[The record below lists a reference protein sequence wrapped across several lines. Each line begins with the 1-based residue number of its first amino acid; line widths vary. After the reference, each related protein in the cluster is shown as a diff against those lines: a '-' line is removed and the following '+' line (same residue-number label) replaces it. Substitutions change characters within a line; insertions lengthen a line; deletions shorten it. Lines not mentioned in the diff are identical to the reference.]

1 MAFKNQLFWII
12 DIMNTLNKY
21 KTGAHTPLKRLVYL
35 LTLCGFTTS
44 SLGGTFP
51 TTPLHLQDE
60 TTTTS
65 VGGVKPNVMFFIDD
79 SGSMQWNSW
88 NNDTP
93 SANNDNRMMIV
104 QRALNKLLVENK
116 DNINWGIQTLHN
128 NKRTPVTETVR
139 RGELR
144 AGRDREIKSW
154 FGIGENQAFTCQTGN
169 SNYTNPANITAKDNK
184 RKHFTDDYELIRKHI
199 ACLSPGGGT
208 PANERAKVVV
218 PYMVDSD
225 NLKNRCQKS
234 YLVMLSDGDASDSG
248 QLSDL
253 TMARYNNDQKT
264 SGKDAYGISWND
276 FTAGAP
282 PVDYS
287 KQMVNTFT
295 IGFGSGLSKA
305 GKKFLDQGASC
316 IYTPPETKPGEII
329 SSSPVIPKCVAADSK
344 YLTGA
349 NKDRNFYDASDAA
362 SLTSAFDAI
371 LESIKRDNPRKPQAV
386 FSATSPAISSNYVD
400 GLAAAATLN
409 TGSWSSE
416 IVFYDVDANGRLDTS
431 KPKRATFGNR
441 KLLISNGTDVH
452 LYPNTSSGYDN
463 SWYDIANNSGKN
475 TNEWRDGLLKWM
487 ARDGDDAAIKTSNS
501 NFILDYRVRP
511 LANGTTTDQ
520 RSMGDIIDNSI
531 LAIGEMRNKRQEFVV
546 TATNDGL
553 VYVFQSQDNKDSPY
567 DLKFNYAPAK
577 IERNS
582 NDGSDYVGKYY
593 KDTTREK
600 YGDNSMTNPHRYLLN
615 GGMVARSTDTN
626 GQGKQVFLASNMGQ
640 AGRGAFA
647 INIGGVNRST
657 GQPIAANN
665 VANNNW
671 QTEVK
676 LFETPSGS
684 TNTLG
689 YTIGSP
695 QIGRV
700 QVDTSST
707 APLHDTGSH
716 VRYGVFVSNGYNYKT
731 DYKDTN
737 SAYADTPALYVYE
750 GLGQDV
756 GLQATS
762 GSYTKGE
769 VIKKLE
775 VSGGK
780 GGLGTPALVDVN
792 FDGVIDYA
800 YAGDFGGGL
809 YRFNLQ
815 SPNPNMWTVTKIFQ
829 TANNQPITAAPAVFR
844 NSAEKYTVVA
854 GTGSEIYQED
864 LAAKHQQA
872 LYGIFDNLT
881 LENNSAFVN
890 DYDLLNQTLSNEV
903 LNTSNGPLEVR
914 KSSNNAIDET
924 RHKGWKVNFDDS
936 NGERIT
942 VKPSIMGNSILLST
956 RIYEQQ
962 IIENTGDDPCL
973 DQTKRA
979 SSSAYSWLMQFNT
992 SNGGLIPA
1000 DNKSVYI
1007 DFNLGSDARFTSNAN
1022 LQYMI
1027 SGQKL
1032 HNLTSITLIDRL
1044 VEGFSASTSGDSG
1057 GSGED
1062 SILNP
1067 NAKIPKN
1074 TCVGEGSKA
1083 FTFDTEGQSE
1093 TYNIFG
1099 ACRDD
1104 APGYKRLSWREIF

>member
-1 MAFKNQLFWII
+1 MIR
-12 DIMNTLNKY
+12 IMNTLNKN
-21 KTGAHTPLKRLVYL
+21 KSGAHTPLKRLVYL

-65 VGGVKPNVMFFIDD
+65 VAGVKPNVMFFIDD
-79 SGSMQWNSW
+79 SGSMQWNTW
-88 NNDTP
+88 NSDTP
-93 SANNDNRMMIV
+93 NANNDNRMMIV

-128 NKRTPVTETVR
+128 NKRTPAATTTNKWGQVT
-139 RGELR
+139 

-154 FGIGENQAFTCQTGN
+154 FGVGENQAFTCQTGN
-169 SNYTNPANITAKDNK
+169 SNYINSANITPKDNK

-208 PANERAKVVV
+208 PANERARVVV

-253 TMARYNNDQKT
+253 TMTRYNNDQKT
-264 SGKDAYGISWND
+264 SGKDAYGVSWND
-276 FTAGAP
+276 FTAGSP
-282 PVDYS
+282 PIDYS
-287 KQMVNTFT
+287 KQMINTFT

-316 IYTPPETKPGEII
+316 IYTPPDAKPGEIVT
-329 SSSPVIPKCVAADSK
+329 SPPIIPVCKAADSK
-344 YLTGA
+344 YLTGD
-349 NKDRNFYDASDAA
+349 NKDRNFYDASDSD

-371 LESIKRDNPRKPQAV
+371 LASINRDNPRKTQEV

-400 GLAAAATLN
+400 GLAAAATLH

-416 IVFYDVDANGRLDTS
+416 IVFYDVDANGRLDTD

-441 KLLISNGTDVH
+441 KVLISNGTDVH
-452 LYPNTSSGYDN
+452 LYSNNMSGSNNT
-463 SWYDIANNSGKN
+463 WYDIAANGTKN

-487 ARDGDDAAIKTSNS
+487 ARDGDDASIKSNNP
-501 NFILDYRVRP
+501 NFVLDYRTRP
-511 LANGTTTDQ
+511 LATTTTPDQ

-531 LAIGEMRNKRQEFVV
+531 LAIGEMKDKRQEFVV
-546 TATNDGL
+546 TSTNDGM
-553 VYVFQSQDNKDSPY
+553 VYVFQSQNSTTNPY

-577 IERNS
+577 MERSS

-593 KDTTREK
+593 QDTTREK
-600 YGDNSMTNPHRYLLN
+600 YGDNSKTNPHRYLLN
-615 GGMVARSTDTN
+615 GGMVARSTDAN
-626 GQGKQVFLASNMGQ
+626 GQGKQIFLASNMGQ

-647 INIGGVNRST
+647 INIGGVNRQT
-657 GQPIAANN
+657 GAAIAANN
-665 VANNNW
+665 VTQNNW
-671 QTEVK
+671 HNDVK
-676 LFETPSGS
+676 LFETPSGT
-684 TNTLG
+684 TNQLG
-689 YTIGSP
+689 FTIGSP
-695 QIGRV
+695 QVGRV
-700 QVDTSST
+700 QVDTNST
-707 APLHDTGSH
+707 AVKNDTSANIH
-716 VRYGVFVSNGYNYKT
+716 YGVFVSNGYNYKS
-731 DYKDTN
+731 DYNNTN
-737 SAYADTPALYVYE
+737 ADYADTPALYVYE

-756 GLQATS
+756 GLAPTT
-762 GSYTKGE
+762 GNYTKGE
-769 VIKKLE
+769 VLKKLD
-775 VSGGK
+775 VPGGT
-780 GGLGTPALVDVN
+780 GGLGTPTLVDVN

-809 YRFNLQ
+809 YRFNFL
-815 SPNPNMWTVTKIFQ
+815 SPNPNNWTATKIFQ
-829 TANNQPITAAPAVFR
+829 TAARQPITAAPAVFR
-844 NSAEKYTVVA
+844 NSADKYTVIA

-864 LAAKHQQA
+864 LAAKDQQS
-872 LYGIFDNLT
+872 LYGIFDDLT
-881 LENNSAFVN
+881 LEGSAAQVA
-890 DYDLLNQTLSNEV
+890 DYDLLTQTLSSQNITNSAGTVEI
-903 LNTSNGPLEVR
+903 R
-914 KSSNNAIDET
+914 KSSDNAIVAD
-924 RHKGWKVNFDDS
+924 RHKGWKIDFDAS

-942 VKPSIMGNSILLST
+942 VKPSIMGNSVLLAT
-956 RIYEQQ
+956 RIYEQEVV
-962 IIENTGDDPCL
+962 ENTGDDPCL

-1007 DFNLGSDARFTSNAN
+1007 DFNLGNDARFGSSSTQ
-1022 LQYMI
+1022 QYMI

-1032 HNLTSITLIDRL
+1032 KNLTSITLIDRA
-1044 VEGFSASTSGDSG
+1044 VEGYSASTSGDSG

-1062 SILNP
+1062 MILNP

-1074 TCVGEGSKA
+1074 TCVGDGSKA
-1083 FTFDTEGQSE
+1083 FTFDTGGDSE
-1093 TYNIFG
+1093 TYHIFG

-1104 APGYKRLSWREIF
+1104 STAVYQRLSWREIF

>member
-44 SLGGTFP
+44 SLAGTFP

-60 TTTTS
+60 TQTTTAA
-65 VGGVKPNVMFFIDD
+65 GVKPNIMLYIDD
-79 SGSMQWNSW
+79 SGSMMSNAITVKNPDGS
-88 NNDTP
+88 TAKH
-93 SANNDNRMMIV
+93 SRMSIV
-104 QRALNKLLVENK
+104 QRALNDVLLEYKDTVNWGYQNLHGTKRENLDYYYNNSRKNWYEGVPLAELKKWDLGIDSTNYCQNNITGNTNYINNRFNQDNDREHFTNDYQTIRKYVACTGK
-116 DNINWGIQTLHN
+116 DNNG
-128 NKRTPVTETVR
+128 TPTTTR
-139 RGELR
+139 YNAITKLML
-144 AGRDREIKSW
+144 
-154 FGIGENQAFTCQTGN
+154 N
-169 SNYTNPANITAKDNK
+169 SN
-184 RKHFTDDYELIRKHI
+184 
-199 ACLSPGGGT
+199 
-208 PANERAKVVV
+208 
-218 PYMVDSD
+218 

-234 YLVMLSDGDASDSG
+234 YIVLLSDGDASSG
-248 QLSDL
+248 QSPLKQFSQPL
-253 TMARYNNDQKT
+253 FKNDQKI
-264 SGKDAYGISWND
+264 SGKDVWGGSWDDPAFKVQNIH
-276 FTAGAP
+276 TYT
-282 PVDYS
+282 V
-287 KQMVNTFT
+287 
-295 IGFGSGLSKA
+295 GFGSGITST
-305 GKKFLDQGASC
+305 GH
-316 IYTPPETKPGEII
+316 
-329 SSSPVIPKCVAADSK
+329 K
-344 YLTGA
+344 YLTEGA
-349 NKDRNFYDASDAA
+349 TPNSTGEPNYFKADS
-362 SLTSAFDAI
+362 SEELVKAFKVIFD
-371 LESIKRDNPRKPQAV
+371 SIKDDNPNPSKEV

-501 NFILDYRVRP
+501 NFVLDYRVRP

-780 GGLGTPALVDVN
+780 GGLGTPTLVDVN